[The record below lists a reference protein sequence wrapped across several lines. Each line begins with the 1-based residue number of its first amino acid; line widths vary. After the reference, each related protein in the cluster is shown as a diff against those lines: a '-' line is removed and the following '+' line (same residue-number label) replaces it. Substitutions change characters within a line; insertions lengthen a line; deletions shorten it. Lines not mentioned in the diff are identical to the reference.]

1 MNALLQDVRDRLKRR
16 EDSEHQQI
24 IVRLVITLL
33 FFAYVFFTNAHTPR
47 SPPVAALLY
56 AVAVVELVSC
66 AALMRQVLRHP
77 GPSHP
82 RRLLGMILDYSS
94 ISTLMVVDG
103 ERTALLYVVLMW
115 VTVGNGLRYGERYLR
130 LAVVHAMVA
139 FGWVMV
145 LTPYWR
151 TNHYLGWGLWFGLA
165 AIPMYLA
172 SLLRALNHAIDE
184 ARRANAAKTRFV
196 ATMSHELRSPLNGII
211 GMSEVLASTR
221 LSAEQRECAEV
232 IQTSAQALLLMVED
246 VLNFAA
252 IEAGKLQRRDGVF
265 SLREQVRKVRTVLLP
280 LAASKGLQLIVRVE
294 DGIPDKIVG
303 DSGHLTQ
310 ILLNLMNNAL
320 KFTENGSVSLEI
332 LASGESI
339 GECRMLRFSIRD
351 TGIGIPAADRERI
364 FKPFEQIDSG
374 SSRRHGGTG
383 LGITITKT
391 LVDMLEGNI
400 GLEDNPGGGTHFWVD
415 LPFRQT
421 EQARRALAAG
431 EGQGEAGGDAVGVG
445 AQVISMD
452 NPLVRHRARVR
463 SLRLLV
469 ADDLPSNRTVLR
481 RLLERAGH
489 EVVFACNGEE
499 ALEALA
505 STDLDAAILDLHMPD
520 ISGVDVMKQ
529 ARIMQAG
536 SQRRTPIV
544 VLSAD
549 VTVETMREVEAVGAF
564 AFLSKPVVIERLLDI
579 LARIA
584 ESDGTQERGSTGAVD
599 ESPRGGVLQDLL
611 EMDIDA
617 EVVRGLLDQSLK
629 EAARCLSR
637 FEQAAATRT
646 WEEVREAL
654 HAFKG
659 VALNLGATALA
670 ERCAALMRETDGV
683 LATCW
688 RRELGELSRLL
699 EASAAALN
707 SRIRVVAADAN
718 KPSDG
723 ASGDAPPS

>member
-1 MNALLQDVRDRLKRR
+1 MKALLHDVRERLRRR

-33 FFAYVFFTNAHTPR
+33 FFAYVFSTNAHTPR
-47 SPPVAALLY
+47 PFELAALLY
-56 AVAVVELVSC
+56 AVAAVELVSC
-66 AALMRQVLRHP
+66 VALMAQVLHHP
-77 GPSHP
+77 GPSHG
-82 RRLLGMILDYSS
+82 RRWVGMILDYSS
-94 ISTLMVVDG
+94 ISILMVVDG

-115 VTVGNGLRYGERYLR
+115 VTVGNGLRYGERYLK
-130 LAVVHAMVA
+130 LAVVHATVA
-139 FGWVMV
+139 FGLVM
-145 LTPYWR
+145 LFTPYWKA
-151 TNHYLGWGLWFGLA
+151 NPYLGWGLWIGLA

-211 GMSEVLASTR
+211 GMSEVLTSTR
-221 LSAEQRECAEV
+221 LNPEQRECADV

-265 SLREQVRKVRTVLLP
+265 SLRETVRKVRTVLLP
-280 LAASKGLQLIVRVE
+280 LAASKGLQLVVRMD
-294 DGIPDKIVG
+294 DGIPDWIVG

-320 KFTENGSVSLEI
+320 KFTESGSVSLEV
-332 LASGESI
+332 LASGENA
-339 GECRMLRFSIRD
+339 GDRRMLRFSIRD
-351 TGIGIPAADRERI
+351 TGIGIPVADRERI
-364 FKPFEQIDSG
+364 FRPFEQIDSG
-374 SSRRHGGTG
+374 PSRRHGGTG

-391 LVDMLEGNI
+391 LVDMLEGGI

-421 EQARRALAAG
+421 EQARRAPATG
-431 EGQGEAGGDAVGVG
+431 EGQGEVVGDAVSAG

-499 ALEALA
+499 ALDALA
-505 STDLDAAILDLHMPD
+505 STELDAAILDLHMPD
-520 ISGVDVMKQ
+520 ISGLDVMKQ
-529 ARIMQAG
+529 ARVMQAG
-536 SQRRTPIV
+536 SQRRTPMV

-564 AFLSKPVVIERLLDI
+564 AFLSKPVVIERLLDT

-584 ESDGTQERGSTGAVD
+584 ESDGTQEQRPAIILD
-599 ESPRGGVLQDLL
+599 EAPQGGVLQDLL
-611 EMDIDA
+611 EMNVGVDA
-617 EVVRGLLDQSLK
+617 VRSLLDQCLK
-629 EAARCLSR
+629 DASRCLSR
-637 FEQAAATRT
+637 FEQAAATRH

-654 HAFKG
+654 HALKG
-659 VALNLGATALA
+659 VAVNLGAMALS
-670 ERCAALMRETDGV
+670 ERCAAGMRETDGV
-683 LATCW
+683 LATSW

-699 EASAAALN
+699 EAASGSLSARIGASAAGE
-707 SRIRVVAADAN
+707 N

-723 ASGDAPPS
+723 ASGDTPPS